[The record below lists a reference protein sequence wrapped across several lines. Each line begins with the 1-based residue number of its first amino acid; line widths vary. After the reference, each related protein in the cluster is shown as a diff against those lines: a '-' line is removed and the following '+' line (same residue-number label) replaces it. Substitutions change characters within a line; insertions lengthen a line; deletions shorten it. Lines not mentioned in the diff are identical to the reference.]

1 MNSRPSTES
10 LGLSETQDREDD
22 ERPEDFEEGEEDE
35 DDNDDDDDEGDDGND
50 GEEGDDAVGSQYT
63 GVSELERF
71 ARASASGLDKPTED
85 QLTADGL
92 SGKKRER
99 SNAKAV
105 ECLDMDGNLV
115 ELFRSGMSA
124 SMKLGIPQGDIS
136 LCCRGL
142 KSSVMGYKFRFY
154 GETAE
159 KQALRLKKGFVLE
172 GIGLDNNMKVEMTR
186 TTRASRGEYGQGRGA
201 GGGYDAPGRSL
212 LDPPELKSR
221 KWHQEIVRAGP
232 FLVTKWIPS
241 TAEPTPALHSRIP
254 KNAAEA
260 KLNKSK
266 RRRTVNRLSIGSTAP
281 SKYVY
286 DEHI

>member
-22 ERPEDFEEGEEDE
+22 ERPEDFEEGEEEE

-50 GEEGDDAVGSQYT
+50 GDEGDDAVGSQYT

-71 ARASASGLDKPTED
+71 ARASASGLDKPSED
-85 QLTADGL
+85 QLAADGL

-212 LDPPELKSR
+212 LDPPELKVSQQAFFLMIAIIIACTYTTMLYSNSPASGTKR
-221 KWHQEIVRAGP
+221 KYVQVRFWSQNG
-232 FLVTKWIPS
+232 F
-241 TAEPTPALHSRIP
+241 PALPNPPPRCT
-254 KNAAEA
+254 AAYQ
-260 KLNKSK
+260 
-266 RRRTVNRLSIGSTAP
+266 RMPQRP
-281 SKYVY
+281 S
-286 DEHI
+286 

>member
-10 LGLSETQDREDD
+10 LGLSETQDREDE
-22 ERPEDFEEGEEDE
+22 ERPDDFEEGEEED
-35 DDNDDDDDEGDDGND
+35 DDNDDDDDDGDDGND
-50 GEEGDDAVGSQYT
+50 GDEGDDAVGSQYT

-71 ARASASGLDKPTED
+71 ARASASGLDKPSED
-85 QLTADGL
+85 QLAADGL

-172 GIGLDNNMKVEMTR
+172 GVGLDNNMKVEMTR

-201 GGGYDAPGRSL
+201 AGGYDAPGRSL
-212 LDPPELKSR
+212 LDPPELKVNEFGLYFRKRQRSITTRPMHYLFKNSR
-221 KWHQEIVRAGP
+221 ASG
-232 FLVTKWIPS
+232 TKRKYAQGRFSSRSGSP
-241 TAEPTPALHSRIP
+241 ALPTPPPRYTAASRRMP
-254 KNAAEA
+254 P
-260 KLNKSK
+260 
-266 RRRTVNRLSIGSTAP
+266 RP
-281 SKYVY
+281 S
-286 DEHI
+286 